1 MNHNCEDN
9 IKKDIGERLAACE
22 ITVEPINSRTTSYFL
37 KRSITMGCL
46 VEFP

>member
-9 IKKDIGERLAACE
+9 IKKDIEERLAACE
-22 ITVEPINSRTTSYFL
+22 RTVEPINSMPTNYFL
-37 KRSITMGCL
+37 KRSIAMECS